1 MAHKYVAV
9 HCLQY
14 PYQTNNNSKRM
25 YNTRNYAVNPRTLG
39 SLIEGAF
46 HNGWNHFNE
55 EVSAHTAPVNI
66 QETDTSYEVHVI
78 AAGLKKEDFKI
89 STDRN
94 TLTISAE
101 HKEEPKAE
109 TTEQKDAQPQA
120 KWLRKEYKM
129 KSFKRSF
136 TLNEKIDTGK
146 ITAKYADGILVVS
159 LPKKENREPVAQEI
173 AVN

>member
-1 MAHKYVAV
+1 
-9 HCLQY
+9 
-14 PYQTNNNSKRM
+14 M

-46 HNGWNHFNE
+46 HNGWNQFNE
-55 EVSAHTAPVNI
+55 EVSAHSAPVNI

-120 KWLRKEYKM
+120 K
-129 KSFKRSF
+129 RSF

-159 LPKKENREPVAQEI
+159 LPKKENSEPVAQEI

>member
-1 MAHKYVAV
+1 M
-9 HCLQY
+9 
-14 PYQTNNNSKRM
+14 
-25 YNTRNYAVNPRTLG
+25 
-39 SLIEGAF
+39 
-46 HNGWNHFNE
+46 
-55 EVSAHTAPVNI
+55 SAHSAPVNI

-159 LPKKENREPVAQEI
+159 LPKKENSEPVAQEI